1 MSRAPSK
8 RQAAK
13 AYAFARRLQKSVA
26 MSLRSNIMLQE
37 DGSGNPFVRLWADTA
52 VFPGGR
58 RSDRA
63 GEPALI
69 ETAELLSSIRP
80 GSIERRGNTFV
91 CRIVGKEYGLR
102 LHHGFASPPPNVIG
116 RTLAARKAIRL
127 GGESSGM
134 VASGDAVVLKKES
147 RVPARP
153 WISLSQSTI
162 ESMVGQARR

>member
-1 MSRAPSK
+1 MRRTPSK

-26 MSLRSNIMLQE
+26 LSLRSNIMLQE
-37 DGSGNPFVRLWADTA
+37 DGNGNPFVRLWADTA

-58 RSDRA
+58 KSDRA

-80 GSIERRGNTFV
+80 GSIERRGNTLV
-91 CRIVGKEYGLR
+91 CHIVGKDYGLR
-102 LHHGFASPPPNVIG
+102 LHHGFTSPPPNVIG
-116 RTLAARKAIRL
+116 RTLAARKAIRS
-127 GGESSGM
+127 GGDASG
-134 VASGDAVVLKKES
+134 VLVSGDAVALKKS
-147 RVPARP
+147 SKVPARP